1 MNQGG
6 ITVIYRPL
14 CLYGY
19 EGLFCVNFLKKEMK
33 YVNQIQYNEKQEAY
47 EITYKLWEKEIII
60 RFYVEEQQEIMD
72 NFSEIAQKLDKVN
85 RDKKNIAEII
95 ADEGYYSGASETLAE
110 SLQITSA
117 YVDIDE
123 DGVVVCFCVE
133 STDGY
138 LAPLSVELGVDSDI
152 EIVGWV

>member
-1 MNQGG
+1 M
-6 ITVIYRPL
+6 
-14 CLYGY
+14 
-19 EGLFCVNFLKKEMK
+19 
-33 YVNQIQYNEKQEAY
+33 NQIQYNEKQEAY
-47 EITYKLWEKEIII
+47 EITYKLWEKEVII

-85 RDKKNIAEII
+85 RNKKKIAEII
-95 ADEGYYSGASETLAE
+95 ADEGYYGGASETLAE

-117 YVDIDE
+117 YVDVDE
-123 DGVVVCFCVE
+123 DGVVVCFNVD

-138 LAPLSVELGVDSDI
+138 LPPLSMELGVDNGI

>member
-1 MNQGG
+1 MD
-6 ITVIYRPL
+6 
-14 CLYGY
+14 
-19 EGLFCVNFLKKEMK
+19 
-33 YVNQIQYNEKQEAY
+33 QIHYNEKQEAY
-47 EITYKLWEKEIII
+47 EITYKLWEKEVII

-85 RDKKNIAEII
+85 RDKRNIAEII
-95 ADEGYYSGASETLAE
+95 ADEGYYSGASETLAD

-117 YVDIDE
+117 YVDVDE
-123 DGVVVCFCVE
+123 DGVVLCFYVD

-138 LAPLSVELGVDSDI
+138 LPPLSIELGVDNDI